1 MQVLSDRARKWL
13 RNRFEKWAGTF
24 YQGPRPPEERLR
36 QQAIDFANM
45 YPNATRAMWVNFAAG
60 LAEEVWKSAYLHG
73 VEWTEREEMDALPD
87 PDHEMDQ
94 IDPEWR
100 DAPAELE
107 DPDSIVPEEATERS
121 MQAREIAAFER
132 ATGRAMRRF

>member
-1 MQVLSDRARKWL
+1 MLSDRARKWL

-45 YPNATRAMWVNFAAG
+45 FPNATREQWVNFTSG
-60 LAEEVWKSAYLHG
+60 LAEEVWRSAYLHG
-73 VEWTEREEMDALPD
+73 VEWAAREDMDLD
-87 PDHEMDQ
+87 PEEVMDQ

-100 DAPAELE
+100 DSPAVLE
-107 DPDSIVPEEATERS
+107 DPERVVPEEMNERS
-121 MQAREIAAFER
+121 LQAREISMFD
-132 ATGRAMRRF
+132 RAMGRTRRF

>member
-1 MQVLSDRARKWL
+1 MLSDRARKWL
-13 RNRFEKWAGTF
+13 RQRFEKWAGSF
-24 YQGPRPPEERLR
+24 YDGPRPPEERLR
-36 QQAIDFANM
+36 QQATDFANM
-45 YPNATRAMWVNFAAG
+45 YPHATRAMWVNFAAG

-100 DAPAELE
+100 DSPALIE

-121 MQAREIAAFER
+121 AQAREIAAFER